1 MPEQSGH
8 AKDGWVSR
16 YRHRRAERHARRV
29 DRRARRRAHSGGGPD
44 DAARQAESGT
54 FQSGGF
60 FTTKSGPK
68 P

>member
-1 MPEQSGH
+1 MPEQSGD
-8 AKDGWVSR
+8 ATDGWVSR
-16 YRHRRAERHARRV
+16 YRRRRAERHAVRV
-29 DRRARRRAHSGGGPD
+29 DRRARRRARSGGGPD
-44 DAARQAESGT
+44 DAARQAESVN

>member
-1 MPEQSGH
+1 MPEQPGDG
-8 AKDGWVSR
+8 KDGWVSR

-29 DRRARRRAHSGGGPD
+29 DRRARRRARSGGGPD
-44 DAARQAESGT
+44 DAARQAEGRN

-60 FTTKSGPK
+60 FTTKIGPK